1 MRGIAPRRGSSPA
14 LPASSSSNATQIR
27 RPRLTGEVEA
37 TKIVIANFVRNSE
50 QLLGGARSLMTE
62 PDLARSSR
70 SADRALELLK
80 IVARS
85 PQPIRF
91 SDLFR
96 VTGTP
101 KATLHALV
109 TSLLRSGF
117 LEGST
122 SGLRLGITAFEIGTM
137 VPAITAAR
145 EGARAAL
152 DELHRSVGHTCHF
165 GTLVSGEVLYLD
177 RRDSPYGLRFA
188 TRLGDRNPAY
198 ATAIGKAMLCLVPDE
213 EVVATYPAALSPLT
227 PNTLH
232 TRADLLSELAEWRSR
247 GYALES
253 EESTMGVRCIGM
265 ATQGRSQP
273 YGISITAP
281 IHQVSL
287 DQLEDMQPAL
297 ALATKKVAD
306 GFAVSNWLRVDP
318 ELTVVQ
324 TGSSAPSVG
333 PSGRTE
339 AIGNGR
345 KI

>member
-1 MRGIAPRRGSSPA
+1 
-14 LPASSSSNATQIR
+14 
-27 RPRLTGEVEA
+27 
-37 TKIVIANFVRNSE
+37 
-50 QLLGGARSLMTE
+50 MTE

-85 PQPIRF
+85 AQPVRF

-96 VTGTP
+96 ITGTP
-101 KATLHALV
+101 KASLHALV

-117 LEGST
+117 LEGSS

-152 DELHRSVGHTCHF
+152 DELHQAVGHTCHF

-198 ATAIGKAMLCLVPDE
+198 GTALGKAMLCLLPDD
-213 EVVATYPAALSPLT
+213 EVLATYPATLPLLT
-227 PNTLH
+227 ANTLR
-232 TRADLLSELAEWRSR
+232 TRKDLVKELAEWRSR

-253 EESTMGVRCIGM
+253 EESTVGVRCMGM
-265 ATQGRSQP
+265 ATKGASQP

-281 IHQVSL
+281 IHQVSMRE
-287 DQLEDMQPAL
+287 LEEMQPSL
-297 ALATKKVAD
+297 ASATKKIAD
-306 GFAVSNWLRVDP
+306 GLAVSNWLRVDP
-318 ELTVVQ
+318 ELLTVGA
-324 TGSSAPSVG
+324 GSSAPQGRS
-333 PSGRTE
+333 SGLTE
-339 AIGNGR
+339 TGGKR
-345 KI
+345 ERS